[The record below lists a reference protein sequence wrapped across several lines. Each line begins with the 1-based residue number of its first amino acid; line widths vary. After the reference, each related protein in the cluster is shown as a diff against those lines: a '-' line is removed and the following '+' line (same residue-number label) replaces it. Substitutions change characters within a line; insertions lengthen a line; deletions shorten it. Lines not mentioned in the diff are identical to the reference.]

1 MSRGRGF
8 GALRIT
14 TERIGVIQ
22 PRAKGNQSEEGTM
35 TGFLST
41 ASRMTFGRTGRRPRR
56 ADAPSRLVLHT
67 TETDRLPSYRNG
79 GSAPHF
85 TIGVG
90 HPGSLR
96 HEPPGAVRVWQ
107 HVPLDRTA
115 RALRH
120 DGPET
125 NHMGAHCIQI
135 EIVTYVGDQR
145 PHGIVGNKG
154 KFPTPLTEALAGLV
168 REILDAVP
176 DIDIDQFPALW
187 SSSNAAS
194 ASAPQRMSAAEWER
208 FNGICGHQHVPG
220 NTHWDP
226 GAFDIEAFVQL
237 VKGRTTGSGAGGP
250 GDVTDL
256 ATWPLLFEDGD
267 RDPQV
272 AVIRGVLQALG
283 YGEFSSSEAYNTK
296 VTEAV
301 LAFQTDERI
310 RIDGIWGP
318 ETHAAAEAR
327 LDVILRR

>member
-1 MSRGRGF
+1 M
-8 GALRIT
+8 A
-14 TERIGVIQ
+14 
-22 PRAKGNQSEEGTM
+22 
-35 TGFLST
+35 GFLPT
-41 ASRMTFGRTGRRPRR
+41 AIRKTFGRTGKRPRR
-56 ADAPSRLVLHT
+56 GDAPSRLVLHT
-67 TETDRLPSYRNG
+67 TETDRLPGYRNG

-96 HEPPGAVRVWQ
+96 HEPLGAVRVWQ
-107 HVPLDRTA
+107 HFPLDRTA

-135 EIVTYVGDQR
+135 EVVTYVGDQP

-154 KFPTPLTEALAGLV
+154 KFPAPLTEALAGLV
-168 REILDAVP
+168 REILDVVD
-176 DIDIDQFPALW
+176 DIDIDQFPDLW
-187 SSSNAAS
+187 SSTNAAS
-194 ASAPQRMSAAEWER
+194 ASSPQRMSAAQWER

-226 GAFDIEAFVQL
+226 GAFDIEGFVRM
-237 VKGRTTGSGAGGP
+237 VKGSSAGSGATGP
-250 GDVTDL
+250 ATDTDL
-256 ATWPLLFEDGD
+256 ADWPLLFEDGD

-272 AVIRGVLQALG
+272 VVIRGVLQALG
-283 YGEFSSSEAYNTK
+283 YGDLSSSEAYNTK
-296 VTEAV
+296 VAEAV

-318 ETHAAAEAR
+318 ETHATAQAR
-327 LDVILRR
+327 LGIVLRR